1 MKISLIS
8 QNVKETHLC
17 GAILAQALEEGEIV
31 KNKGA
36 AIVSLEGNLGSGKT
50 EFVKGMGQA
59 LKIKKKIL
67 SPTFLLLKSYPLKGS
82 RFSDFYH
89 LDCYRVLAKNMIS
102 LGLEDIFKDKQ
113 SIVVIEWGDLLKNV
127 LKSDIIRIKFK
138 VLNKKERLI
147 EFVIK

>member
-1 MKISLIS
+1 MKISLVS
-8 QNVKETHLC
+8 QNVRETRLC
-17 GAILAQALEEGEIV
+17 GAILSQALEVGKIV

-50 EFVKGMGQA
+50 EFAKGMGRA

-82 RFSDFYH
+82 RFLNFYH
-89 LDCYRVLAKNMIS
+89 LDCYRVSAKNMMS
-102 LGLEDIFKDKQ
+102 LGLGDILKDKQ

-127 LKSDIIRIKFK
+127 LKSNVIRIKFK
-138 VLNKKERLI
+138 ILNKKERLI

>member
-67 SPTFLLLKSYPLKGS
+67 SPTFLLLKSYPFKGS
-82 RFSDFYH
+82 RFLNFYH
-89 LDCYRVLAKNMIS
+89 LDCYRVLAKNMMS

-127 LKSDIIRIKFK
+127 LKSNIIRIKFK